1 MPGGPVHNVL
11 GVNNGP
17 GPYRPDLGSGNAQT
31 GGINPS
37 AGGMAAFADVSTVS
51 SLYASMAVPG
61 VRPNDL
67 GGPFDLRCMFPIANV
82 SDIPPADSTFE
93 DIRSDPR
100 WNFTASDEVFADLLE
115 NGFAP
120 YLKLASREWTS
131 GLSTGFSY
139 VGEDG
144 VPVYVVPPQDI
155 AGFCSDWP
163 YIAPVMESIGDQ
175 LILTIVERYNNESM
189 WRERMAGSLEG
200 PPLEAETWASVT
212 GATVGV
218 ELQNGGSRCCDRC
231 CWLTCARKPFR
242 LSPPARSLAHS
253 LTSQS
258 TTSCSAC
265 RPAPAIPRHTRDGWK
280 TVVVRRTSW
289 PETSGLDRRVPA
301 RPATLSLALTRATR
315 FARSP
320 ATSTV
325 PSIGTA
331 RQRQRTDRS
340 CRRRSRSRR
349 GSRTCASADPRLAP
363 ADRLGSPTHR
373 GICRR
378 WVSDR
383 LTNPPALL
391 TPQFLPLPS
400 TSFQGGAAFDWI
412 ADFLDTVA
420 SASSSSGVELLDWF
434 SWHAYTNCIPGLG
447 TRGCNATS
455 VDCSD
460 ANPGSMLG
468 IAKQIRTLLDS
479 KGFNRTAMVGID
491 LVRRPLARPPARP
504 PSDARSLTRCA
515 LRSFSRWS
523 PSTTPRLPPTSATPS
538 PAT

>member
-1 MPGGPVHNVL
+1 MRRRWVL
-11 GVNNGP
+11 VSTELALRA
-17 GPYRPDLGSGNAQT
+17 RPPTPLTHSRYALRSFVRQ
-31 GGINPS
+31 GGISPS

-155 AGFCSDWP
+155 GGFCSDWP

-189 WRERMAGSLEG
+189 WSERMAGSLEG
-200 PPLEAETWASVT
+200 PPLEAATWASVT

-218 ELQNGGSRCCDRC
+218 ELQNGGSRCYDDD
-231 CWLTCARKPFR
+231 R
-242 LSPPARSLAHS
+242 LSPPPLPHSLAHS
-253 LTSQS
+253 LTPSLEYNQLQCLSTGTGDITSYEGWVENCGGAPFVYGAKYWDGTPEAAHRSFVSQALAIK
-258 TTSCSAC
+258 T
-265 RPAPAIPRHTRDGWK
+265 RFPNVRVGGPAI
-280 TVVVRRTSW
+280 
-289 PETSGLDRRVPA
+289 
-301 RPATLSLALTRATR
+301 
-315 FARSP
+315 
-320 ATSTV
+320 
-325 PSIGTA
+325 GTG
-331 RQRQRTDRS
+331 
-340 CRRRSRSRR
+340 
-349 GSRTCASADPRLAP
+349 GSFGFPDAQGNMQA
-363 ADRLGSPTHR
+363 
-373 GICRR
+373 
-378 WVSDR
+378 
-383 LTNPPALL
+383 
-391 TPQFLPLPS
+391 
-400 TSFQGGAAFDWI
+400 GGAAFDWI

-420 SASSSSGVELLDWF
+420 SASSSSGIELLDWF
-434 SWHAYTNCIPGLG
+434 SWHAYTNCIPGMG

-460 ANPGSMLG
+460 ANPESMLG
-468 IAKQIRTLLDS
+468 KANQIRTLLDS

-491 LVRRPLARPPARP
+491 LVRCPLARSPARP
-504 PSDARSLTRCA
+504 LSLTRCA
-515 LRSFSRWS
+515 LRSFARWS
-523 PSTTPRLPPTSATPS
+523 PSTTPRSPPTSATPS
-538 PAT
+538 RAT

>member
-82 SDIPPADSTFE
+82 SDIPPADSAFE

-242 LSPPARSLAHS
+242 LSPPARSLARS
-253 LTSQS
+253 LAHLAEYNQLQCLSTGTGD
-258 TTSCSAC
+258 TTSYEGWVENCGGAPYVLARDQWS
-265 RPAPAIPRHTRDGWK
+265 RPPC
-280 TVVVRRTSW
+280 
-289 PETSGLDRRVPA
+289 A
-301 RPATLSLALTRATR
+301 RPPCYSLS
-315 FARSP
+315 
-320 ATSTV
+320 
-325 PSIGTA
+325 
-331 RQRQRTDRS
+331 
-340 CRRRSRSRR
+340 RSRSH
-349 GSRTCASADPRLAP
+349 SR
-363 ADRLGSPTHR
+363 
-373 GICRR
+373 
-378 WVSDR
+378 
-383 LTNPPALL
+383 
-391 TPQFLPLPS
+391 
-400 TSFQGGAAFDWI
+400 
-412 ADFLDTVA
+412 
-420 SASSSSGVELLDWF
+420 
-434 SWHAYTNCIPGLG
+434 Y
-447 TRGCNATS
+447 
-455 VDCSD
+455 
-460 ANPGSMLG
+460 
-468 IAKQIRTLLDS
+468 
-479 KGFNRTAMVGID
+479 
-491 LVRRPLARPPARP
+491 
-504 PSDARSLTRCA
+504 A
-515 LRSFSRWS
+515 LRSFASYVYGAKYWDG
-523 PSTTPRLPPTSATPS
+523 TPEAAHRSFVSQALAIKTRFPNVRVGG
-538 PAT
+538 PAIGTGGSFGFPDAQGNMQAVGV